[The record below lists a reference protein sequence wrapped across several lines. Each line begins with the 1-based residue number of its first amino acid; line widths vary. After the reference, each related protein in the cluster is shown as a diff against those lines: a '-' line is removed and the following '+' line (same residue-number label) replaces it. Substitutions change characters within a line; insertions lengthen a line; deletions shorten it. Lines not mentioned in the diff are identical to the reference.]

1 MFFLG
6 HRKAKKDS
14 DEDESVEEEKKS
26 GSLVILRKAMK
37 DFAGLENVDE
47 DTKKAILNFSFYLTC
62 GNLDDA
68 YNSVRTIQN
77 ISVWQVMAQMCVK
90 NKRLDVAKV
99 CLGNMRF
106 ARGAKAAREAE
117 NEKEI
122 EAKLGLLSIQLNM
135 IEEAKDLFEQCGRY
149 DLLCDMLTASGEWE
163 EAINIADKN
172 NRINLKN
179 IYYQMAQHYEQSGEF
194 LLAIE
199 NYVKSNTH
207 VREVPRMLYKNGM
220 LDRLEKFIHERKE
233 AALYKWWAQY
243 KESKND
249 IGEAMNYYQKAED
262 HASLVRLFILSKDL
276 NAAMQTAMETQDPA
290 A

>member
-14 DEDESVEEEKKS
+14 DDDESVEEEKKS
-26 GSLVILRKAMK
+26 GSFVILRKAMK